1 MPRIIQGKL
10 DATKIKF
17 AIIVSRFNEIV
28 SDRLL
33 EGALDC
39 LERHGADE
47 KDITVYKV
55 PGSFEIPLFAK
66 TIAQTR
72 NSDAIICLGTLIRG
86 ETPHFEYLSAEVAKG
101 VATVGLE
108 SGLPVI
114 FGVLTADTLEQA
126 MERAGSKAG
135 NKGWMAALS
144 AIEMANL
151 YRMNR
156 KKA

>member
-17 AIIVSRFNEIV
+17 AIVVSRFNEIV

-47 KDITVYKV
+47 KDITIYKV
-55 PGSFEIPLFAK
+55 PGSFEIPLFAN
-66 TIAQTR
+66 TIAHAK
-72 NSDAIICLGTLIRG
+72 NIDAIICLGTLIRG